1 MLIKI
6 ATWDKQRN
14 PCCQKER
21 YPFQIKL
28 DPTKSLLY
36 IQILINQHRFSL
48 YINTPFFPLAQ
59 LTWMKIKRYSFLL
72 RICLQQKKK
81 FEKFELLHS
90 FVLGGIFINVNVL
103 EFAKRYG
110 RSGKWSKHSTNK
122 WSESIKVESTGPQ
135 NRLSDDRVM
144 MRSKMWL
151 ETWVDTKGQTF
162 LITPGI

>member
-6 ATWDKQRN
+6 ATWGKQRN

-36 IQILINQHRFSL
+36 IQILINQHRHAIFSIGS
-48 YINTPFFPLAQ
+48 INVNE
-59 LTWMKIKRYSFLL
+59 IKRYSFLL
-72 RICLQQKKK
+72 RICLQQQKK